1 MLANKEALIMSGQLF
16 MKTALESG
24 STIIPIDS
32 EHSGIFQCLN
42 NEKSEVN
49 AIHFKDIEKPCINSV
64 RRPIFKLRPFGV

>member
-49 AIHFKDIEKPCINSV
+49 AIHFKDIEKLVLTASGGPFLNLD
-64 RRPIFKLRPFGV
+64 LRV